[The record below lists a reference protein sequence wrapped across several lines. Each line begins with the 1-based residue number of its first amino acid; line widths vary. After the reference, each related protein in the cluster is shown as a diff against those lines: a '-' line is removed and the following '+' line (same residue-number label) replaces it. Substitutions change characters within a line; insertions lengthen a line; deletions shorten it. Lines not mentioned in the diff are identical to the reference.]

1 MTAVRT
7 LLARGV
13 RDLRVRRYPVAA
25 DARRD
30 GRGPYPL
37 VWTDLPGGT
46 GLDERGVVVAVGPAG
61 ERYPNPVSMC
71 LYALGEHSR
80 ALAVPGP
87 DRERFAS
94 FLTQANWL
102 RAHQDSAGGWRYPVP
117 VPRYGVTPGWYSG
130 MAQGM
135 AASTLLRAHDLTGE
149 RSFLDAADGA
159 VDLLLRPVSR
169 GGCADHDRLGRPFLE
184 ECPADPPSRV
194 LNGALFALFGLVEHQ
209 SRRGGQADLLAADRL
224 AEELGGFDLGWW
236 SRYDLRWSWPASA
249 NYHALH
255 VSLLRAAAALTGLS
269 VFARTADR
277 WSRQLRDP
285 RCQLRARLVKATR
298 VWQHR
303 HG

>member
-13 RDLRVRRYPVAA
+13 RDLRVRRYPVTP
-25 DARRD
+25 DPRRD

-46 GLDERGVVVAVGPAG
+46 GLDDDGVVVAVGPSG

-80 ALAVPGP
+80 ALATPGP
-87 DRERFAS
+87 DPERFGA
-94 FLTQANWL
+94 FLTQATWL
-102 RAHQDSAGGWRYPVP
+102 RTHQDASGGWRYPVP
-117 VPRYGVTPGWYSG
+117 VPRYGVAPGWYSG

-135 AASTLLRAHDLTGE
+135 GASTLLRAHDLTGD
-149 RSFLDAADGA
+149 RSFLDAADSA
-159 VDLLLRPVSR
+159 IDLLLLPVSR
-169 GGCADHDRLGRPFLE
+169 GGCADYDRQGRPFLE
-184 ECPADPPSRV
+184 ECPSDPPSRV
-194 LNGALFALFGLVEHQ
+194 LNGALFALVGLVEHQ
-209 SRRGGQADLLAADRL
+209 HRRGGDAHRLAADRL
-224 AEELGGFDLGWW
+224 AAELDHFDLGWW
-236 SRYDLRWSWPASA
+236 SRYDLRWPWPASA

-255 VSLLRAAAALTGLS
+255 VSLLRAAGALTGLD
-269 VFARTADR
+269 VFERMGER
-277 WSRQLRDP
+277 WRRDLRDP
-285 RCQLRARLVKATR
+285 RRHLRARLVKAAR